1 MPRNSSQITI
11 KLEAADCFV
20 PRNDIM
26 KNTISILKLTLLLI
40 VLLAVI
46 YPMIIWGIAQAAPNS
61 GKGETISANGKVVG
75 YQKIGQ
81 KFDKS
86 NYFWGRPS
94 AVDYNAA
101 GSAGSNKGPSNADY
115 LAVVQKRIDTLL
127 LVHPYLQKSDI
138 PADMVTASGSGL
150 DPNISPEGALIQVKR
165 IAKERKLSEEQVK
178 RLVENKIY
186 KPNLVGTSFVN
197 VLELNIELDKLK

>member
-1 MPRNSSQITI
+1 M
-11 KLEAADCFV
+11 LFA
-20 PRNDIM
+20 
-26 KNTISILKLTLLLI
+26 
-40 VLLAVI
+40 VLYPLGI
-46 YPMIIWGIAQAAPNS
+46 YGIAQLAPNK
-61 GKGETISANGKVVG
+61 GKGETISINGEVVG

-115 LAVVQKRIDTLL
+115 LVDVQKRIDTFLI
-127 LVHPYLQKSDI
+127 VHPYLKKSEI
-138 PADMVTASGSGL
+138 PSDMVTASGSGL

-165 IAKERKLSEEQVK
+165 VAKERKLPEEK
-178 RLVENKIY
+178 IKALVESKINT
-186 KPNLVGTSFVN
+186 PTFIGTATVN
-197 VLELNIELDKLK
+197 VLELNVALDQLK

>member
-1 MPRNSSQITI
+1 M
-11 KLEAADCFV
+11 V
-20 PRNDIM
+20 
-26 KNTISILKLTLLLI
+26 

-46 YPMIIWGIAQAAPNS
+46 YPMAIFGIAQLTPNK
-61 GKGETISANGKVVG
+61 GNGETISVNGKVIG

-94 AVDYNAA
+94 SVDYNAA

-115 LAVVQKRIDTLL
+115 LALVQKRIDTFLI
-127 LVHPYLQKSDI
+127 VHPYLNKSEI
-138 PADMVTASGSGL
+138 PSDMVTASGSGL

-165 IAKERKLSEEQVK
+165 VAKERKIAEEK
-178 RLVENKIY
+178 IKALVETKINKPTIM
-186 KPNLVGTSFVN
+186 GTPSVN
-197 VLELNIELDKLK
+197 VLELNVALDALK